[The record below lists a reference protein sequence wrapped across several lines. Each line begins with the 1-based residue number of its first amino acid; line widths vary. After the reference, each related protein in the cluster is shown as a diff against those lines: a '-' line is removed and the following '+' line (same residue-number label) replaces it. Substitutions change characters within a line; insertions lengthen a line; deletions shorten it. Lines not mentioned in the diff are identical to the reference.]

1 MESLKRKRTQLRREF
16 TMQADEVEQ
25 SEKEQRY
32 DEFGDL
38 FGLLSDTA
46 EKLFDTENALRD
58 VWCADEHFDEELFQA
73 DQDKAILYHN
83 NRDGMKSV
91 NKSGGS
97 YVYLMESTAPVQKA
111 EKECDVL
118 HISNK
123 LNTGL
128 KYAIALP
135 RKQKNDTCNNSILD
149 LDPQEKSDLSEDFS
163 GTESNYTPPP
173 YDVVSNAYILF
184 VFVLVLSPT
193 SSEDEHSMDCREP
206 ADPVDDLSF
215 LSDHRKYSP
224 PNILDKRI
232 QDSSINFLLQ
242 NNIED
247 DLSYVSNSPCQEIMP
262 IPKNLIEPGSEN
274 LIYAIPSEDSNT
286 VLSVPENEIDVL
298 PSIPE
303 NEIRTVS
310 SVHNVTIDSYCG
322 NKSNTTQTQ
331 KENLKPKKVIRDRDF
346 CFFCENLVLN
356 FARHLL
362 RQHMYEPEVQRIVS
376 YPKNSIKRKSKITE
390 LRKKGNYIQNAVNV
404 TKPMRKQ
411 NIQNIYLALIV

>member
-1 MESLKRKRTQLRREF
+1 
-16 TMQADEVEQ
+16 
-25 SEKEQRY
+25 
-32 DEFGDL
+32 
-38 FGLLSDTA
+38 
-46 EKLFDTENALRD
+46 
-58 VWCADEHFDEELFQA
+58 
-73 DQDKAILYHN
+73 
-83 NRDGMKSV
+83 
-91 NKSGGS
+91 
-97 YVYLMESTAPVQKA
+97 
-111 EKECDVL
+111 
-118 HISNK
+118 
-123 LNTGL
+123 
-128 KYAIALP
+128 
-135 RKQKNDTCNNSILD
+135 
-149 LDPQEKSDLSEDFS
+149 
-163 GTESNYTPPP
+163 
-173 YDVVSNAYILF
+173 
-184 VFVLVLSPT
+184 
-193 SSEDEHSMDCREP
+193 MDCREP

-331 KENLKPKKVIRDRDF
+331 KENLKPKKVIRGRDF

-390 LRKKGNYIQNAVNV
+390 LRKKGNYIQNAVNF

-411 NIQNIYLALIV
+411 KRTEYLPCTDCLGFYSKKLLWKHKKKCSGKPNKNVQSEAQNLLLRHLKVDEKLKTTVFPRMRADKISLVAKSDVLICEYASQYLKTHREQHFVNVVSRKMREMAKLLIELRKSKPTIINFFDALKPEHYDDFVAATKIVGKFDAEKDRFDSPTFAMNIATSIKQCCNLAIMMALKKQGPKAGLKT